1 MNIISNWFF
10 KISHTWVTI
19 LGLTVFILFTI
30 FILPAQSHNAEARS
44 GNDQSPDT
52 SFLYNKEDLYQMA
65 ELYAQPGRDAY
76 IRARY
81 QFDIIWP
88 IVYTFFLMTSISW
101 LGLRGLSPESHYKV
115 LNLIPL
121 LGLTFD
127 FLENL
132 SASLVMLRYPSLT
145 PGLDFLVPV
154 FTFFKWIFLGISFVI
169 LITLLVLFLKRV
181 LTKS

>member
-1 MNIISNWFF
+1 
-10 KISHTWVTI
+10 
-19 LGLTVFILFTI
+19 
-30 FILPAQSHNAEARS
+30 
-44 GNDQSPDT
+44 
-52 SFLYNKEDLYQMA
+52 
-65 ELYAQPGRDAY
+65 
-76 IRARY
+76 
-81 QFDIIWP
+81 
-88 IVYTFFLMTSISW
+88 MTSISW

-169 LITLLVLFLKRV
+169 LITLLVLFLKRI